1 MTFVAHS
8 YGLIT
13 SGLAFTIYQ
22 TFVGIMSYL
31 APIKAKGSCKANDL
45 NIVEYKILVSKLLD
59 IQRNCIAVTFY
70 AKEIVCFR
78 RRIQRIQD
86 D

>member
-8 YGLIT
+8 YGLIS

-22 TFVGIMSYL
+22 TFVGILSYL

-45 NIVEYKILVSKLLD
+45 NIVEYKILVS
-59 IQRNCIAVTFY
+59 
-70 AKEIVCFR
+70 
-78 RRIQRIQD
+78 
-86 D
+86 